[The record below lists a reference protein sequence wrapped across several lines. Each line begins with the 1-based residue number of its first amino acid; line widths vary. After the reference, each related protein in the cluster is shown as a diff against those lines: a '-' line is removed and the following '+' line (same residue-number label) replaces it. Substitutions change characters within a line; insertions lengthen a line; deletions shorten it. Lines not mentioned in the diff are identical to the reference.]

1 MERNPSSTFWKY
13 SEIIGTIRDWFQRP
27 SPSQERPAIS
37 EEWQTTAEEIEVING
52 LNQFPAEVLINIFA
66 HFCIQPYTESE
77 RDAYGTVP
85 HFLLGRI
92 CRSWRKIAWGASELW
107 ANLETKISWRH
118 YDMQLKLV
126 EEWLQRSNDRPLS
139 VVIRF
144 SPDMGS
150 ATSLISLLVE
160 RCHRWTILELRWNTV
175 HEIETKV
182 IDILGKASGNTP
194 LLERVLIDSIKSHQ
208 IGFLQPGASPALREL
223 FWRGHLRG
231 LSARDLVFI
240 LKRCPNV
247 EECRVS
253 SFTTHSDFQPSS
265 DDGEFASFPS
275 IRLLEI
281 QEFGDIS
288 MLRYIRAPSLR
299 HLSIAQGP
307 TSLRHHPDL
316 YPLDCLITFSRVS
329 GFKLDYFGLSVREEI
344 DIQCL
349 KCLLSCIGTVTSV
362 YLETYG
368 AVDYD
373 TWQRVIPNI
382 LNPSKV
388 LPSETALLPDIQTL
402 QYFTDMPERAMQP
415 MADMVRQRWNMS
427 QSTFPPKC
435 AKLKTL
441 RLNKKS
447 KRALSSLL
455 TRECEEGFELTYDL
469 QYQGHPYVGFNAA
482 EMPL

>member
-1 MERNPSSTFWKY
+1 
-13 SEIIGTIRDWFQRP
+13 
-27 SPSQERPAIS
+27 
-37 EEWQTTAEEIEVING
+37 
-52 LNQFPAEVLINIFA
+52 
-66 HFCIQPYTESE
+66 
-77 RDAYGTVP
+77 
-85 HFLLGRI
+85 
-92 CRSWRKIAWGASELW
+92 
-107 ANLETKISWRH
+107 
-118 YDMQLKLV
+118 
-126 EEWLQRSNDRPLS
+126 
-139 VVIRF
+139 
-144 SPDMGS
+144 MGG
-150 ATSLISLLVE
+150 ATSLLSLLVE
-160 RCHRWTILELRWNTV
+160 HCQRWTILELRWNTV

-182 IDILGKASGNTP
+182 VDALGKASGNTP
-194 LLERVLIDSIKSHQ
+194 LLERVLIDSIKSHE

-223 FWRGHLRG
+223 FWRGYLQGWRPFSFKKNGAPWALLVKLTVHR
-231 LSARDLVFI
+231 LSTSDFILI

-253 SFTTHSDFQPSS
+253 SFTTHNDFQPSS
-265 DDGEFASFPS
+265 DDGEFTSFPS
-275 IRLLEI
+275 ITLLEI

-288 MLRYIRAPSLR
+288 VLRYIRAPSLR

-307 TSLRHHPDL
+307 SSLRLLPHL
-316 YPLDCLITFSRVS
+316 YPLDCLIIFSHIS
-329 GFKLDYFGLSVREEI
+329 EFKLDYFGLSVHEEFH
-344 DIQCL
+344 IQRL
-349 KCLLSCIGTVTSV
+349 KRLLSCIGTVTSV
-362 YLETYG
+362 YLETCG

-388 LPSETALLPDIQTL
+388 LPSETVLLPNIQTL

-415 MADMVRQRWNMS
+415 MAAMVRQRWNIS
-427 QSTFPPKC
+427 QSTLPPKC

-455 TRECEEGFELTYDL
+455 TRECEEGFELIYDL